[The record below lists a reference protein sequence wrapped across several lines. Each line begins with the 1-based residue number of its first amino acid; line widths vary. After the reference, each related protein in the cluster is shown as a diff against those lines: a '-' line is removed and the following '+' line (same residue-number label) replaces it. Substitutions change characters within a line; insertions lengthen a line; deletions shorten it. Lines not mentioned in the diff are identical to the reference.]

1 MNQPLAIFLMGPTAA
16 GKTGL
21 AVELIRQLPLEII
34 SVDSALI
41 YRGMDIGTAKPD
53 AQTLAQAPH
62 RLIDIRDPS
71 EIYSA
76 AEFRHDALQAMDDI
90 IARGNTP
97 LLVGGTTLYFRA
109 LEEGL
114 SDLPSADAEVRA
126 ELEAE
131 AAAVGWPA
139 MHTRLQQVDP
149 EAAARIHPNDPQ
161 RIQRALEVYELC
173 GEPMSALFAE
183 GRQQAPA
190 YRFLKIALVPGD
202 RALLHARIE
211 ERFQVMLDQGFLDEV
226 RQLRVRG
233 DLHADLPSMR
243 AVGYRQ
249 AWNYLDGN
257 LSAEEWVERGVIA
270 TRQYAKRQM
279 TWLRSERDCHW
290 IDPLQ
295 EDSVVAALDLI
306 KRAGAAAR

>member
-1 MNQPLAIFLMGPTAA
+1 MNQPLAIFLMGPTAS
-16 GKTGL
+16 GKTGV
-21 AVELIRQLPLEII
+21 AVELVQQLPLEII
-34 SVDSALI
+34 SVDSAMI

-53 AQTLAQAPH
+53 EQTLRLAPH
-62 RLIDIRDPS
+62 HLIDILDPS

-90 IARGNTP
+90 VARGNTP

-109 LEEGL
+109 LEQGL
-114 SDLPSADAEVRA
+114 SDLPSADADVRA

-131 AAAVGWPA
+131 AAEAGWPA
-139 MHTRLQQVDP
+139 MHARLQQVDP
-149 EAAARIHPNDPQ
+149 EAAERIHPNDPQ

-173 GEPMSALFAE
+173 GEPMSALFAA
-183 GRQQAPA
+183 GRNQAPA

-202 RALLHARIE
+202 RALLHTRIA
-211 ERFQVMLDQGFLDEV
+211 ERFHLMLEQGFVNEV
-226 RQLRVRG
+226 RHLHERS
-233 DLHADLPSMR
+233 DLHTDLPAMR

-249 AWNYLDGN
+249 AWAWLDGN
-257 LSAEEWVERGVIA
+257 LSEQEWVERGIIA

-295 EDSVVAALDLI
+295 EDPVAAALKLI
-306 KRAGAAAR
+306 AEFD